1 MVTYKNSVFCRKEV
15 HAGQHH
21 MDDEEK
27 KSQNLKTCLN
37 NQMSDRGS
45 VYDKDQQD
53 LLLLVNA
60 TCSVIMLA
68 FFLQTYSIVK
78 FN

>member
-45 VYDKDQQD
+45 VYDKDQQG
-53 LLLLVNA
+53 LLYENVLVQ
-60 TCSVIMLA
+60 MK
-68 FFLQTYSIVK
+68 FFRTYCY
-78 FN
+78 